1 VLVLAGRRQHA
12 AHHDALLALRAL
24 LPAASMQPSGPD
36 LYLSASAE
44 KKKDAVRLRA
54 FPFARGHDVSLELLA
69 SAISQGLLILDS
81 PVRLAKKQA
90 MQLASSMFKPRALQ
104 ALCPPGMRLIVV
116 QLPIKAAMCAAER
129 RIPPGSS
136 VQQINSI
143 AISSEGHAPCVEP
156 ARSWQTRAPA
166 RELARE
172 PARETEQRSV
182 LGGFLKDMYED
193 TSSSSSSITSESTDS
208 VDDAWGGGKPAGGA
222 WLGVP
227 SQQRGGVGAGYGA
240 RDEAWHERVES
251 FPSHPMRSGTSV
263 TSSLTNSVQAHAWG
277 AVDSMARLEP
287 VLEMENPHA
296 YSPMPAQ
303 HRLAPALEPKNP
315 HAYNP
320 MPQHWHARQDEH
332 ELAPLQHQHAPQDE
346 LSLTSPLRVARESR
360 PTNVSSDSEAGC
372 VVDFSDWLDDL
383 VPGEEDGGGG
393 DNNKAPKR
401 DLAEQCSVS

>member
-1 VLVLAGRRQHA
+1 A
-12 AHHDALLALRAL
+12 AARKERAAQEAAARKERAAQARARKEAARPRPS
-24 LPAASMQPSGPD
+24 PA
-36 LYLSASAE
+36 
-44 KKKDAVRLRA
+44 
-54 FPFARGHDVSLELLA
+54 
-69 SAISQGLLILDS
+69 
-81 PVRLAKKQA
+81 
-90 MQLASSMFKPRALQ
+90 
-104 ALCPPGMRLIVV
+104 
-116 QLPIKAAMCAAER
+116 
-129 RIPPGSS
+129 
-136 VQQINSI
+136 
-143 AISSEGHAPCVEP
+143 P
-156 ARSWQTRAPA
+156 ARAPPPRPPARAPKGVPDFRVNRDGTVTGRIYGSPSYYDGDSVTTSLIPGAREADTVVTTASRSRYFLSSQKTPGGVKGGAPA

-193 TSSSSSSITSESTDS
+193 TSSSSSSSNSSITSESTDGIS
-208 VDDAWGGGKPAGGA
+208 G
-222 WLGVP
+222 
-227 SQQRGGVGAGYGA
+227 R
-240 RDEAWHERVES
+240 E
-251 FPSHPMRSGTSV
+251 FPSHPMRSGTSD
-263 TSSLTNSVQAHAWG
+263 TSSLTNSG
-277 AVDSMARLEP
+277 ESCFFGCSNLLPP

-303 HRLAPALEPKNP
+303 HRLAPALEPENP